1 MKCRAWRTAGA
12 VVAMVVGA
20 AALGGCEA
28 SGPSRNFDELIP
40 RLLGAIQGKSPEE
53 AARNLFNVTSP
64 DERRDAI
71 AYLEVRS
78 YGHEPPYMRA
88 YELSAEDRYPLVR
101 AQAMR
106 ALGSSGL
113 PEAEFGMGVG
123 KKMKVVDYLVAGLKD
138 PDVQVR
144 RDAACALITTW
155 SAEATVPLAELVT
168 KADEDD
174 QVRIFCARALA
185 QAREP
190 EAFRALIEALRD
202 KDAAVVMYA
211 HDSLVTATK
220 QDYSYD
226 WKAWLKWYS
235 DTHLMPATG
244 AGVGGAVGGGGV
256 AAPTGTTTTPAS
268 GPRP

>member
-1 MKCRAWRTAGA
+1 MVW
-12 VVAMVVGA
+12 VVAVVVGA
-20 AALGGCEA
+20 AALGGCENF
-28 SGPSRNFDELIP
+28 GPSRDFDELIP
-40 RLLGAIQGKSPEE
+40 RLLGAINGKSPEE
-53 AARNLFNVTSP
+53 AARNLFDVTSP

-88 YELSAEDRYPLVR
+88 YELLTTDPHPMVR
-101 AQAMR
+101 AQALR
-106 ALGSSGL
+106 ALGSSGQAG
-113 PEAEFGMGVG
+113 EAV
-123 KKMKVVDYLVAGLKD
+123 YLVKGLRD
-138 PDVQVR
+138 SDVQVR

-155 SAEATVPLAELVT
+155 GAEATVPLAEMVN
-168 KADEDD
+168 KAEEDD
-174 QVRIFCARALA
+174 QVRIFCARALS

-190 EAFRALIEALRD
+190 EAFRALIDALRD

-220 QDYSYD
+220 QDFSYD

-235 DTHLMPATG
+235 ETHLMPATG
-244 AGVGGAVGGGGV
+244 SGGAAGGGGGV
-256 AAPTGTTTTPAS
+256 AAPTGAEGATIPAT